1 MSCRLPPPTG
11 SRGPAG
17 QGTGRTHTE
26 LQAAERLPV
35 GGNDGTPTLPCD
47 VISRVGSTS
56 CGLASAWTGPFTAV
70 EGGPQPS
77 SSRAQARGPRGP
89 AQPQRGPCRQEA
101 SGCGQAGRGPSSG
114 PQLRVDG
121 KSQSEN
127 HHGRCPPQ
135 THEHPQE
142 SRERASN
149 LSERP
154 VEAAWGPALPATGH
168 PFGGGWGMGEGSR
181 GAVPTRGD
189 PKIPTED
196 AVSACTQDPEW
207 WREEQSSLPASAA

>member
-56 CGLASAWTGPFTAV
+56 CGLASAWTGPLTAV

-121 KSQSEN
+121 KSQRE
-127 HHGRCPPQ
+127 PPWEMP
-135 THEHPQE
+135 TPNTRTPPGEPGE
-142 SRERASN
+142 GLELVRAAGGGS
-149 LSERP
+149 LGS
-154 VEAAWGPALPATGH
+154 GPAGH
-168 PFGGGWGMGEGSR
+168 GPSLRGWVGDGGGKSWG
-181 GAVPTRGD
+181 
-189 PKIPTED
+189 
-196 AVSACTQDPEW
+196 SAY
-207 WREEQSSLPASAA
+207 SG

>member
-1 MSCRLPPPTG
+1 MKSCCLPPPTG

-26 LQAAERLPV
+26 LQAAEHLPV
-35 GGNDGTPTLPCD
+35 GGNDGTPTLHCD

-56 CGLASAWTGPFTAV
+56 CGLDSAWTGPLTAV

-89 AQPQRGPCRQEA
+89 AQPQRGACRA
-101 SGCGQAGRGPSSG
+101 SSG

-127 HHGRCPPQ
+127 HHGIHPPQ

-142 SRERASN
+142 SWERASN

-154 VEAAWGPALPATGH
+154 VEAAWGLALPATGH

-181 GAVPTRGD
+181 GAVPT
-189 PKIPTED
+189 
-196 AVSACTQDPEW
+196 
-207 WREEQSSLPASAA
+207 